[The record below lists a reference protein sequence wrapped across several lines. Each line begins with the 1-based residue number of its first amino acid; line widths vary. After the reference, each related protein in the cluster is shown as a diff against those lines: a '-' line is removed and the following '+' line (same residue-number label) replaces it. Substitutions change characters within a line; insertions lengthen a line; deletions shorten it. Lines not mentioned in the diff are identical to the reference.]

1 MARFFH
7 PSARIREKWPND
19 DKRHLTGV
27 LVAGEGKR
35 GVHKKEQM
43 CYLVRINDF
52 DDGTIFHIIKK
63 NFRVDTAP
71 AQPFPGEAPVQ
82 TCAAAP
88 GDAVNPDR
96 SSTRNTTANIEGGLS
111 RVATREEIEQLCQ
124 QGITVDNDNEPA
136 PENVQA
142 PVPAEASPPGT
153 WEKP

>member
-7 PSARIREKWPND
+7 PSAHIRETRPNKV
-19 DKRHLTGV
+19 KRSLTGV
-27 LVAGEGKR
+27 LVTGEGKR
-35 GVHKKEQM
+35 RVNRKEHM
-43 CYLVRINDF
+43 CYLIRINDF
-52 DDGTIFHIIKK
+52 NDGTVFHIYKK
-63 NFRVDTAP
+63 NFRIDMAP
-71 AQPFPGEAPVQ
+71 VQPFPSKAPVQ
-82 TCAAAP
+82 APAAAP

-96 SSTRNTTANIEGGLS
+96 SSTCNTTANIECGLS
-111 RVATREEIEQLCQ
+111 RVATREEIKQLRQ